1 MITNL
6 SQQLRQFRNGRK
18 PRSPHQN
25 FRSWIVAYNRRIRIL
40 MSSSSLCLLPFFR
53 FAYSSF
59 FTLPTPLSSLFL
71 LLFLQFAWRS
81 FSAAAPTVDACSQQ
95 IPFWLDIH
103 SQIQVLN
110 NLLCL
115 ISLQLHVCSC

>member
-40 MSSSSLCLLPFFR
+40 MSSSSLCLLPFLR

-59 FTLPTPLSSLFL
+59 FTLPTPLSSLCL
-71 LLFLQFAWRS
+71 LLFLH
-81 FSAAAPTVDACSQQ
+81 FSYSYFFSLPGGHFPLLHQPLLLVDSKS
-95 IPFWLDIH
+95 H
-103 SQIQVLN
+103 SGWIYILRFR
-110 NLLCL
+110 C
-115 ISLQLHVCSC
+115 